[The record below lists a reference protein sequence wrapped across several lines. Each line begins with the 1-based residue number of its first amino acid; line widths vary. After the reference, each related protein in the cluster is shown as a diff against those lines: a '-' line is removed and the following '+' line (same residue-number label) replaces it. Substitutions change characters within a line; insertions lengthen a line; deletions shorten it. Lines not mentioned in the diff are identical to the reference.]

1 MTNAE
6 FMSADLETRKNN
18 IKDTL
23 AKKSK
28 NMIAPEVLDM
38 VVDKIDLK
46 RLKFITLT
54 TEKQLIETVKPTTT
68 IYLENGAKTNVKITW
83 VRTLLGRLD
92 LGSKLVI
99 NDDGEEVVKHN
110 KPTTIVQTPVI
121 VQVEE
126 QQIGDLDSNSTQIY
140 ILTDM
145 KRG

>member
-6 FMSADLETRKNN
+6 FMSADMETRKSNL
-18 IKDTL
+18 KDAL

-28 NMIAPEVLDM
+28 NMIAPEVLDI

-46 RLKFITLT
+46 RQKFITLT

-68 IYLENGAKTNVKITW
+68 IYLENGVKTNVKMTW

-99 NDDGEEVVKHN
+99 NDDGEEVVKSN
-110 KPTTIVQTPVI
+110 KPTRIIQTPVI

-126 QQIGDLDSNSTQIY
+126 QQIGDLDSNSTQILL
-140 ILTDM
+140 LTNV
-145 KRG
+145 